1 MPVYEY
7 RCTSCGE
14 RTEAQQHV
22 GDPPLSKCPRC
33 GGALERVISAPALRF
48 KGSGW
53 YVTDYGKRAGSGATG
68 KDEASASGKDATSAT
83 GKGET
88 SATAKPE
95 GPSAKPEGTPAEKG
109 TKKENTTKAD

>member
-14 RTEAQQHV
+14 RTEAKQHV

-53 YVTDYGKRAGSGATG
+53 YVTDYAKRAGSGV
-68 KDEASASGKDATSAT
+68 SGKEETTSA
-83 GKGET
+83 
-88 SATAKPE
+88 AKPE
-95 GPSAKPEGTPAEKG
+95 GTSAKPESASAKPEGASTDKDA
-109 TKKENTTKAD
+109 KKENTTKAG

>member
-22 GDPPLSKCPRC
+22 GDPPLSKCLSC
-33 GGALERVISAPALRF
+33 GGVLERVVSAPALRF

-53 YVTDYGKRAGSGATG
+53 YVTDYAKRSGSGAPS
-68 KDEASASGKDATSAT
+68 KDETSGAPKPEATP
-83 GKGET
+83 
-88 SATAKPE
+88 AKPE
-95 GPSAKPEGTPAEKG
+95 GPSATSEGTSAEKG
-109 TKKENTTKAD
+109 TKKEDTTKAG

>member
-14 RTEAQQHV
+14 RTEAKQHV
-22 GDPPLSKCPRC
+22 GDPPLSKCPSC
-33 GGALERVISAPALRF
+33 GGALEKVISAPALRF

-68 KDEASASGKDATSAT
+68 K
-83 GKGET
+83 GET

-95 GPSAKPEGTPAEKG
+95 GPSAKPEGTPADKG
-109 TKKENTTKAD
+109 TKKESITKAG

>member
-7 RCTSCGE
+7 RCMSCGE

-33 GGALERVISAPALRF
+33 GGVLERVVSAPALRF

-53 YVTDYGKRAGSGATG
+53 YVTDYARRAGSGATG
-68 KDEASASGKDATSAT
+68 KDETSAT
-83 GKGET
+83 SKTEGT
-88 SATAKPE
+88 SATSE
-95 GPSAKPEGTPAEKG
+95 GTSAKPEGTSAEKG
-109 TKKENTTKAD
+109 TKKENTTKAG

>member
-68 KDEASASGKDATSAT
+68 KDEASAADKN
-83 GKGET
+83 ET

-95 GPSAKPEGTPAEKG
+95 GPSAKPEGTPADKG
-109 TKKENTTKAD
+109 TKKENTTKAG

>member
-7 RCTSCGE
+7 RCTSCAE

-33 GGALERVISAPALRF
+33 GGALERVVSAPALQF

-53 YVTDYGKRAGSGATG
+53 YVTDYARRGGTGAS
-68 KDEASASGKDATSAT
+68 D
-83 GKGET
+83 KGET
-88 SATAKPE
+88 SAPAKPE
-95 GPSAKPEGTPAEKG
+95 STSTKPEGTSAKPEGTSAEKA
-109 TKKENTTKAD
+109 TKGGNTTKEG

>member
-33 GGALERVISAPALRF
+33 GGALEKVISAPALRF

-53 YVTDYGKRAGSGATG
+53 YVTDYARRGRSDTSG
-68 KDEASASGKDATSAT
+68 KDEAG
-83 GKGET
+83 
-88 SATAKPE
+88 ATAKARGDARQSRQRPRRQGHEE
-95 GPSAKPEGTPAEKG
+95 GRAREGQVISPG
-109 TKKENTTKAD
+109 R

>member
-14 RTEAQQHV
+14 HTEAKQHV

-33 GGALERVISAPALRF
+33 GGALEKVISAPALRF

-53 YVTDYGKRAGSGATG
+53 YVTDYARRGRS
-68 KDEASASGKDATSAT
+68 DASGKD
-83 GKGET
+83 
-88 SATAKPE
+88 E
-95 GPSAKPEGTPAEKG
+95 GGTSAKPEATPAKTDSAPADKG
-109 TKKENTTKAD
+109 TKNDGPAKAK

>member
-14 RTEAQQHV
+14 RTEAKQHV

-33 GGALERVISAPALRF
+33 GGALEKVISAPALRF

-53 YVTDYGKRAGSGATG
+53 YVTDYGQRGRSDTSG
-68 KDEASASGKDATSAT
+68 KDEEG
-83 GKGET
+83 
-88 SATAKPE
+88 ATAKPE
-95 GPSAKPEGTPAEKG
+95 ATPAKADSAPAAKD
-109 TKKENTTKAD
+109 TKKDGPTKAK

>member
-14 RTEAQQHV
+14 RTEAKQHV

-33 GGALERVISAPALRF
+33 GGALEKVISAPALRF

-53 YVTDYGKRAGSGATG
+53 YVTDYARRGRGDTSG
-68 KDEASASGKDATSAT
+68 KDEAG
-83 GKGET
+83 
-88 SATAKPE
+88 ATAKSETTP
-95 GPSAKPEGTPAEKG
+95 AKPDSAPADKG
-109 TKKENTTKAD
+109 TKKDKPAKAK

>member
-33 GGALERVISAPALRF
+33 GGALEKVISAPALRF

-53 YVTDYGKRAGSGATG
+53 YVTDYARRGRADSSG
-68 KDEASASGKDATSAT
+68 KDEGGTSA
-83 GKGET
+83 KAE
-88 SATAKPE
+88 E
-95 GPSAKPEGTPAEKG
+95 TPAKTDSAPADKG
-109 TKKENTTKAD
+109 TKKDEPAKAK

>member
-22 GDPPLSKCPRC
+22 GDPPLSTCPRC
-33 GGALERVISAPALRF
+33 GGALERVVSAPALRF

-53 YVTDYGKRAGSGATG
+53 YVTDYAKRGATG
-68 KDEASASGKDATSAT
+68 ASD
-83 GKGET
+83 KGET
-88 SATAKPE
+88 NAAAKPDSTSTKPE
-95 GPSAKPEGTPAEKG
+95 GPSAKPEGTSAEKA
-109 TKKENTTKAD
+109 TKKENTTKTG

>member
-7 RCTSCGE
+7 RCTSCEE

-33 GGALERVISAPALRF
+33 GEALERVVSAPALQF

-53 YVTDYGKRAGSGATG
+53 YVTDYARRGGS
-68 KDEASASGKDATSAT
+68 DASGKDDTSGA
-83 GKGET
+83 
-88 SATAKPE
+88 AKPE
-95 GPSAKPEGTPAEKG
+95 ATPAKPESAPADKN
-109 TKKENTTKAD
+109 TKKEKTTKGG